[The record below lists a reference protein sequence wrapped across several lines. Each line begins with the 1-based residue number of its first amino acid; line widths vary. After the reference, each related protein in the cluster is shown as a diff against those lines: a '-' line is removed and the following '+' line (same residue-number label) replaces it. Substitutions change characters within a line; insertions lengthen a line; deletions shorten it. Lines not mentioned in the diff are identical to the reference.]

1 MLKFPL
7 WKKLAIFSV
16 LVFGLVNALPNVLSE
31 KAITNLP
38 SFLPKDKINL
48 GLDLQGGSHLVLE
61 VDVDAAFL
69 QANENLEDDI
79 RNVLRRKGERIGY
92 RGLKSDKSEV
102 SFLVTNIANAEEAYK
117 RLRKEISREYYIER
131 ENASFKIYLTDDAK
145 LNKERYALEQT
156 LEILRSRVDEFGVS
170 EPVIQRQGTR
180 RIIIEL
186 PGVEDASRAKSIIG
200 RTAMLSFH
208 LVDTRMTAEEAMR
221 RRAPA
226 GTKIYYEQV
235 VSGDGQVYEIPYL
248 LKRRPAL
255 TGENLNSA
263 SAGFDESNRPA
274 IFIGFDTRGTRKFA
288 DLTTKHVGE
297 RMAIVLDGKVYSA
310 PNLREPILG
319 GNASITGSFSVKE
332 TEDLAAIL
340 RAGALPAP
348 VKVIEERTI
357 GPSLG
362 ADSVNAG
369 TTAVALGFIAVL
381 VVMVLFYLGFG
392 LAANMALLANVV
404 LIVGVMTALG
414 ATLTLPGIAGI
425 VLTIGMAVDANVLIF
440 ERIREETRA
449 GRKPTRALEEGFK
462 SAFGT
467 ILDANITTL
476 IAAVVLFA
484 IGSGPIKGFAL
495 TLSVGIATSIF
506 TATMVT
512 RFILVAWIKTV
523 KPKKLKA

>member
-1 MLKFPL
+1 MLNFPL
-7 WKKLAIFSV
+7 WKKLSIL
-16 LVFGLVNALPNVLSE
+16 LVILFGLAQALPNVLDDKTVAE
-31 KAITNLP
+31 LP
-38 SFLPKDKINL
+38 SFLPKDRINL

-61 VDVDAAFL
+61 VDVEAAFL
-69 QANENLEDDI
+69 RTYENLEDDV
-79 RNVLRRKGERIGY
+79 RNILRKEGTRIGY
-92 RGLKSDKSEV
+92 RGLKASETG
-102 SFLVTNIANAEEAYK
+102 VTFSLTSANNTDEAFK
-117 RLRKEISREYYIER
+117 RLRK
-131 ENASFKIYLTDDAK
+131 KIGQDYSILRDGLVFDIALTDMAK
-145 LNKERYALEQT
+145 VESERYALEQT

-170 EPVIQRQGTR
+170 EPIIQRQGSR

-186 PGVEDASRAKSIIG
+186 PGVEDAGRAKSIIG
-200 RTAMLSFH
+200 RTAMLTFH
-208 LVDTRMTAEEAMR
+208 LVDNSKSPQQAMR
-221 RRAPA
+221 GRVPA
-226 GTKIYYEQV
+226 GSKIYYEEV
-235 VSGDGQVYEIPYL
+235 VSEDGRSYEIPYL

-255 TGENLNSA
+255 TGENLSSA
-263 SAGFDESNRPA
+263 SAGFDEGNRPA
-274 IFIGFDTRGTRKFA
+274 IFIAFDTRGTKKFA
-288 DLTTKHVGE
+288 KLTTQHVGE

-319 GNASITGSFSVKE
+319 GRASITGNFQVKE
-332 TEDLAAIL
+332 TEDLSAIL

-362 ADSVNAG
+362 ADSIAAG
-369 TTAVALGFIAVL
+369 TTAVALGFAAVL
-381 VVMVLFYLGFG
+381 VVMMLFYAGFG
-392 LAANMALLANVV
+392 LAANAALFANVV
-404 LIVGVMTALG
+404 LIVGIMTALG

-449 GRKPTRALEEGFK
+449 GRKPTRAMEEGFR

-476 IAAVVLFA
+476 IAAIVLFA

-506 TATMVT
+506 TATMLT
-512 RFILVAWIKTV
+512 RFILVSWLKST
-523 KPKKLKA
+523 KPKKLKV